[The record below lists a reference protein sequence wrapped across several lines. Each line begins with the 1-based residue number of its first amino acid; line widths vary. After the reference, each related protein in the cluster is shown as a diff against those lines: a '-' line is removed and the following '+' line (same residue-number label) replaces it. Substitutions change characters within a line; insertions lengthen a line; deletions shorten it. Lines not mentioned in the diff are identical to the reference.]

1 MRIPAVATILTISVL
16 AACGSAQAPRPTR
29 ERILAVTDQGVIRAY
44 DEPNEQPLV
53 LEISADSA
61 FTLLAA
67 AYEEIG
73 VDVTMRDMRTHEIGN
88 RNFSK
93 YYRLGETPLST
104 YLGCGDT
111 MSGPAADRRRVAMS
125 LTSTVTEESGGAV
138 IRSVLKARAE
148 EPEFS
153 TWASCLTT
161 GVLERRINELV
172 ELKNAH

>member
-1 MRIPAVATILTISVL
+1 MRITSVATILTISLL
-16 AACGSAQAPRPTR
+16 AACGSAQPRQTR
-29 ERILAVTDQGVIRAY
+29 ERVLAVTDYGVIRAY
-44 DEPNEQPLV
+44 DEPSEEQLV

-61 FTLLAA
+61 ITLLAA

-73 VDVTMRDMRTHEIGN
+73 VDVTMRDMRAHEIGN

-111 MSGPAADRRRVAMS
+111 MSGPAADKRRVAMS
-125 LTSTVTEESGGAV
+125 LTSTVTQESGGAV
-138 IRSVLKARAE
+138 IRTSLKARAE
-148 EPEFS
+148 APEFS

-161 GVLERRINELV
+161 GVLERRINKLV
-172 ELKNAH
+172 EMNAR